1 MAGSP
6 RRIVTGYDGSDGS
19 LRALDAAA
27 ELVGYGSTLVVV
39 STSTRGSAHLR
50 QLVDEARQRL
60 LHRQVL
66 ARFVEFAG
74 DLGEGVAEAV
84 ASLGADLV
92 VLDRGMST
100 GVLDSGAADDHDVL
114 LVH

>member
-6 RRIVTGYDGSDGS
+6 RRIVAGYDGSEGS
-19 LRALDAAA
+19 ARALDAAA

-39 STSTRGSAHLR
+39 STSTAGPAHLR

-60 LHRQVL
+60 LRRQVL

-74 DLGEGVAEAV
+74 ELGEGVAGAV
-84 ASLGADLV
+84 ANLGADLV

-100 GVLDSGAADDHDVL
+100 VVLEAGATTDHDVL

>member
-1 MAGSP
+1 M
-6 RRIVTGYDGSDGS
+6 
-19 LRALDAAA
+19 
-27 ELVGYGSTLVVV
+27 
-39 STSTRGSAHLR
+39 
-50 QLVDEARQRL
+50 
-60 LHRQVL
+60 L

-92 VLDRGMST
+92 VLDRGRST
-100 GVLDSGAADDHDVL
+100 LVLEPGATVDHDVL